1 MAKQLKAS
9 DYKFLFLF
17 DGFDEL
23 KQPINLYDTNQLGS
37 WGADVKIIVTSRNL
51 TQFSEYAHFFMP
63 NQEEHQLTE
72 YAITP
77 VDDAQIAQYVNRMY
91 LSSFEKLEAKDD
103 STTGYS
109 EAPIARQ
116 GTEVKI
122 GAAAS
127 AESKYLRSSLVE
139 KLNVKYKR
147 SQIHYQALVEQ
158 VKEFRDVIKT
168 PYLMKIIIDILPK
181 V

>member
-1 MAKQLKAS
+1 
-9 DYKFLFLF
+9 
-17 DGFDEL
+17 
-23 KQPINLYDTNQLGS
+23 
-37 WGADVKIIVTSRNL
+37 
-51 TQFSEYAHFFMP
+51 MP

-103 STTGYS
+103 STGYS